1 MGGGWR
7 RGLGVKL
14 AVSGGSP
21 QHDQLIASFRF
32 SVVSVLVE
40 LKSGPSDLLW
50 SPYVLIASN

>member
-1 MGGGWR
+1 M
-7 RGLGVKL
+7 KL